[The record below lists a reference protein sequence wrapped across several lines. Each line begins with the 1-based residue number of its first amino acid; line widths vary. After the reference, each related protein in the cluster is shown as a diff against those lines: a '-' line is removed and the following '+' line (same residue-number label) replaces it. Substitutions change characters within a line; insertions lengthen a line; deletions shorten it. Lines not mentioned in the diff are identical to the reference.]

1 MIKLVTSFFLIIFL
15 VSCKIQQ
22 TDQILD
28 IIPDKETIK
37 KAVKIP
43 EKKVLKKSTDE
54 LNQKK
59 SNLIKYHIGDPYFI
73 EGVEYIPEEN
83 YNYDEIGLAS
93 FYGKELHKRKTINND
108 FNNVTELLGRH
119 KTLPIPSIVKV
130 TNLDNGLSLTIKI
143 NDRHDD
149 NSSLIQVSRKTA
161 QLLRFYK
168 DKITK
173 VRIEVLSDPS
183 KQMKIVTQSMN
194 EINFNDT
201 IDSKD
206 LTICAGPPGS
216 GKTFV
221 AVHYAL
227 RALTDKNSS
236 YDGIIITKPLVEAN
250 GEKLGFLPGDISEK
264 TEPFMM
270 SYYYNM
276 EQVIGKHRL
285 DGLLGSGTIQVVPMA
300 YMRGITF
307 DRKIVILDEGQNAS
321 PEQIKMFLT
330 RIGAYSKYIICGDL
344 NQTDVKGTNGLADA
358 VHRFY
363 DMDEVG
369 ICSFDKADIVRHNLI
384 GKLLDRYEHEDSIN
398 VFARMNM
405 EAQKN
410 SLEAQRA

>member
-28 IIPDKETIK
+28 ILPDKETIK

-43 EKKVLKKSTDE
+43 ENKVLKKSTNE

-73 EGVEYIPEEN
+73 EGVEYFPEEN

-119 KTLPIPSIVKV
+119 KTLPVPSIVKV

-168 DKITK
+168 DKIAK

-201 IDSKD
+201 IDSAPTESVSISNIDSTNIESNKNEIIDEPIEIGFEEISNKD
-206 LTICAGPPGS
+206 FLLKVYEFQSYNEAKSIFTEFNLKYKFVIQKEEEFYSLIVGP
-216 GKTFV
+216 
-221 AVHYAL
+221 L
-227 RALTDKNSS
+227 NND
-236 YDGIIITKPLVEAN
+236 EAN
-250 GEKLGFLPGDISEK
+250 KLVLSFISKGYKK
-264 TEPFMM
+264 TEF
-270 SYYYNM
+270 
-276 EQVIGKHRL
+276 
-285 DGLLGSGTIQVVPMA
+285 
-300 YMRGITF
+300 
-307 DRKIVILDEGQNAS
+307 ILE
-321 PEQIKMFLT
+321 
-330 RIGAYSKYIICGDL
+330 
-344 NQTDVKGTNGLADA
+344 
-358 VHRFY
+358 
-363 DMDEVG
+363 
-369 ICSFDKADIVRHNLI
+369 
-384 GKLLDRYEHEDSIN
+384 
-398 VFARMNM
+398 
-405 EAQKN
+405 
-410 SLEAQRA
+410 

>member
-1 MIKLVTSFFLIIFL
+1 VIKLVTSFFLIIFL

-28 IIPDKETIK
+28 ILPDKETIK

-43 EKKVLKKSTDE
+43 ENKVLKKSTNE

-59 SNLIKYHIGDPYFI
+59 SNLIKYYIGDPYFI

-119 KTLPIPSIVKV
+119 KTLPVPSIVKV

-168 DKITK
+168 DKIAK
-173 VRIEVLSDPS
+173 VRIEILSDPS

-201 IDSKD
+201 IDSAPTESVSISNIDSTNIESNKNEIIDEPIEIGFEEVSDKD
-206 LTICAGPPGS
+206 FLLKVYEFQSYNEAKSIFTEFNLKYKFVIQKEEEFYSLIVGP
-216 GKTFV
+216 
-221 AVHYAL
+221 L
-227 RALTDKNSS
+227 NND
-236 YDGIIITKPLVEAN
+236 EAN
-250 GEKLGFLPGDISEK
+250 KLVLSFISKGYKK
-264 TEPFMM
+264 TEF
-270 SYYYNM
+270 
-276 EQVIGKHRL
+276 
-285 DGLLGSGTIQVVPMA
+285 
-300 YMRGITF
+300 
-307 DRKIVILDEGQNAS
+307 ILE
-321 PEQIKMFLT
+321 
-330 RIGAYSKYIICGDL
+330 
-344 NQTDVKGTNGLADA
+344 
-358 VHRFY
+358 
-363 DMDEVG
+363 
-369 ICSFDKADIVRHNLI
+369 
-384 GKLLDRYEHEDSIN
+384 
-398 VFARMNM
+398 
-405 EAQKN
+405 
-410 SLEAQRA
+410 

>member
-28 IIPDKETIK
+28 ILPDKETIK

-43 EKKVLKKSTDE
+43 ENKVLKKSTNE

-73 EGVEYIPEEN
+73 EGVKYIPDEN
-83 YNYDEIGLAS
+83 YDYDEIGLAS

-119 KTLPIPSIVKV
+119 KTLPVPSIVKI

-168 DKITK
+168 DKIAK

-201 IDSKD
+201 IDSAPTESVSISNIDSTNIESNKNEIIDEPIEIGFEEVSDKD
-206 LTICAGPPGS
+206 FLLKVYEFQSYNEAKSIFTEFKLKYKFVIQKEEEFYSLIVGP
-216 GKTFV
+216 
-221 AVHYAL
+221 L
-227 RALTDKNSS
+227 NND
-236 YDGIIITKPLVEAN
+236 EAN
-250 GEKLGFLPGDISEK
+250 KLVLSFISKGYKK
-264 TEPFMM
+264 TEF
-270 SYYYNM
+270 
-276 EQVIGKHRL
+276 
-285 DGLLGSGTIQVVPMA
+285 
-300 YMRGITF
+300 
-307 DRKIVILDEGQNAS
+307 ILE
-321 PEQIKMFLT
+321 
-330 RIGAYSKYIICGDL
+330 
-344 NQTDVKGTNGLADA
+344 
-358 VHRFY
+358 
-363 DMDEVG
+363 
-369 ICSFDKADIVRHNLI
+369 
-384 GKLLDRYEHEDSIN
+384 
-398 VFARMNM
+398 
-405 EAQKN
+405 
-410 SLEAQRA
+410 

>member
-28 IIPDKETIK
+28 ILPDKETIK

-43 EKKVLKKSTDE
+43 ENKVLKKSTNE

-73 EGVEYIPEEN
+73 EGVEYTPEEN

-119 KTLPIPSIVKV
+119 KTLPVPSIVKV

-168 DKITK
+168 DKIAK
-173 VRIEVLSDPS
+173 VRIEILSDPS

-201 IDSKD
+201 IDSAPTESVSISNIDSTNIESNKNEIIDEPIEIGFEEVSDKD
-206 LTICAGPPGS
+206 FLLKVYEFQSYNEAKSIFTEFNLKYKFVIQKEEEFYSLIVGP
-216 GKTFV
+216 
-221 AVHYAL
+221 L
-227 RALTDKNSS
+227 NND
-236 YDGIIITKPLVEAN
+236 EAN
-250 GEKLGFLPGDISEK
+250 KLVLSFISKGYKK
-264 TEPFMM
+264 TEF
-270 SYYYNM
+270 
-276 EQVIGKHRL
+276 
-285 DGLLGSGTIQVVPMA
+285 
-300 YMRGITF
+300 
-307 DRKIVILDEGQNAS
+307 ILE
-321 PEQIKMFLT
+321 
-330 RIGAYSKYIICGDL
+330 
-344 NQTDVKGTNGLADA
+344 
-358 VHRFY
+358 
-363 DMDEVG
+363 
-369 ICSFDKADIVRHNLI
+369 
-384 GKLLDRYEHEDSIN
+384 
-398 VFARMNM
+398 
-405 EAQKN
+405 
-410 SLEAQRA
+410 

>member
-28 IIPDKETIK
+28 ILPDKETIK

-43 EKKVLKKSTDE
+43 ENKVLKKSTNE

-59 SNLIKYHIGDPYFI
+59 SNLIKHHIGDPYFI

-119 KTLPIPSIVKV
+119 KTLPVPSIVKV

-168 DKITK
+168 DKIAK

-201 IDSKD
+201 IDSAPTESVSISNIDSTNIESNKNEIIDEPIEIGFEEVSDKD
-206 LTICAGPPGS
+206 FLLKVYEFQSYNEAKSIFTEFNLKYKFVIQKEEEFYSLIVGP
-216 GKTFV
+216 
-221 AVHYAL
+221 L
-227 RALTDKNSS
+227 NND
-236 YDGIIITKPLVEAN
+236 EAN
-250 GEKLGFLPGDISEK
+250 KLVLSFISKGYKK
-264 TEPFMM
+264 TEF
-270 SYYYNM
+270 
-276 EQVIGKHRL
+276 
-285 DGLLGSGTIQVVPMA
+285 
-300 YMRGITF
+300 
-307 DRKIVILDEGQNAS
+307 ILE
-321 PEQIKMFLT
+321 
-330 RIGAYSKYIICGDL
+330 
-344 NQTDVKGTNGLADA
+344 
-358 VHRFY
+358 
-363 DMDEVG
+363 
-369 ICSFDKADIVRHNLI
+369 
-384 GKLLDRYEHEDSIN
+384 
-398 VFARMNM
+398 
-405 EAQKN
+405 
-410 SLEAQRA
+410 

>member
-22 TDQILD
+22 TNQILD
-28 IIPDKETIK
+28 ILPDKETIK

-43 EKKVLKKSTDE
+43 DNKVLKKSTNE

-73 EGVEYIPEEN
+73 EGVEYTPEEN

-119 KTLPIPSIVKV
+119 KTLPVPSIVKV

-168 DKITK
+168 DKIAK

-201 IDSKD
+201 IDSAPTESVSISNIDSTNIESNKNEIIDEPIEIGFEEVSDKD
-206 LTICAGPPGS
+206 FLLKVYEFQSYNEAKSIFTEFNLKYKFVIQKEEEFYSLIVGP
-216 GKTFV
+216 
-221 AVHYAL
+221 L
-227 RALTDKNSS
+227 NND
-236 YDGIIITKPLVEAN
+236 EAN
-250 GEKLGFLPGDISEK
+250 KLVLSFISKGYKK
-264 TEPFMM
+264 TEF
-270 SYYYNM
+270 
-276 EQVIGKHRL
+276 
-285 DGLLGSGTIQVVPMA
+285 
-300 YMRGITF
+300 
-307 DRKIVILDEGQNAS
+307 ILE
-321 PEQIKMFLT
+321 
-330 RIGAYSKYIICGDL
+330 
-344 NQTDVKGTNGLADA
+344 
-358 VHRFY
+358 
-363 DMDEVG
+363 
-369 ICSFDKADIVRHNLI
+369 
-384 GKLLDRYEHEDSIN
+384 
-398 VFARMNM
+398 
-405 EAQKN
+405 
-410 SLEAQRA
+410 

>member
-28 IIPDKETIK
+28 ILPDKETIK

-43 EKKVLKKSTDE
+43 ENKVLKKSTNE

-73 EGVEYIPEEN
+73 EGVEYFPEEN

-119 KTLPIPSIVKV
+119 KTLPVPSIVKV

-168 DKITK
+168 DKIAK
-173 VRIEVLSDPS
+173 VRIEILSDPS

-201 IDSKD
+201 IDSAPTESVSISNIDSTNIESNKNEIIDEPIEIGFEEISDKD
-206 LTICAGPPGS
+206 FLLKVYEFQSYNEAKSIFTEFNLKYKFVIQKEEEFYSLIVGP
-216 GKTFV
+216 
-221 AVHYAL
+221 L
-227 RALTDKNSS
+227 NND
-236 YDGIIITKPLVEAN
+236 EAN
-250 GEKLGFLPGDISEK
+250 KLVLSFISKGYKK
-264 TEPFMM
+264 TEF
-270 SYYYNM
+270 
-276 EQVIGKHRL
+276 
-285 DGLLGSGTIQVVPMA
+285 
-300 YMRGITF
+300 
-307 DRKIVILDEGQNAS
+307 ILE
-321 PEQIKMFLT
+321 
-330 RIGAYSKYIICGDL
+330 
-344 NQTDVKGTNGLADA
+344 
-358 VHRFY
+358 
-363 DMDEVG
+363 
-369 ICSFDKADIVRHNLI
+369 
-384 GKLLDRYEHEDSIN
+384 
-398 VFARMNM
+398 
-405 EAQKN
+405 
-410 SLEAQRA
+410 